1 MPTTLGRE
9 IIRQRLP
16 DKYKSYADKVLNKK
30 TTAELMTAIA
40 KEDPDGYIDVLQGLN
55 DFAQLVVSSYGR
67 DAALPFKDIAISK
80 TVRHLQEKM
89 RALVDNVLNNDAL
102 TPAQKEE
109 KIKELGYKY
118 TQKIEDAVFEDSDK
132 RKTALAS
139 QINSGSR
146 GNKTQLRQMLFG
158 NMLMKDALNR
168 DMPYL
173 GLDAYAD
180 GVTPTNYWVSS
191 SSGRKGYYDVQAATG
206 QSGYLGKRV
215 TAATHDTII
224 SEEDCGTTDT
234 GVPYPANS
242 DKNIGAVLLKPFHNH
257 PAGSI
262 VDAKMVAEADDD
274 EEMLVRSPMTCK
286 SKNGVCAKCNGLA
299 ENGKFPGVGEYVS
312 LNAAR
317 SFVEPLTQASIGCL
331 APDTMVRMADGT
343 DKAIKD
349 IRIGDKVVGIA
360 EDGTPS
366 ISTVTRTYNHGPM
379 PMYRWSY
386 RTGFGTREVTS
397 LVATE
402 NHKALQATRKTGCKD
417 AINNNIP
424 RILPIGTKLKHIA
437 MIPVQKPI
445 IADGKHVAEALYL
458 GLMLGDGCYTDGVG
472 FRPHFSCADPTL
484 IEDIKDYLASIG
496 IRCVFHKGSQCYY
509 RMINIEQANIPGEI
523 RKLNPARVL
532 LDKHAMLGNYSYE
545 KTLPADFLEWDNESL
560 SALIS
565 GLIITDGCL
574 SHTYGVTDHFP
585 YVAYASTSKKM
596 VEQVRMAILY
606 GCGALCPRIKENRS
620 GRKHTL
626 YSITYAKKIDVYKLL
641 SWLHLYGVKEGKRQS
656 YIEELSKWYANAQ
669 YVELT
674 DRWPLVAKE
683 YLGEI
688 EARDIE
694 IDHPSHLFML
704 SNGLVVSNSKHK
716 GGVGGKKIID
726 PEGEDQPSGF
736 RNIERM
742 FTTPS
747 NFPGGA
753 VLAPEDGTVTMI
765 KPAAQGG
772 TYVTVGTKTL
782 YCSPYRTMK
791 VKVGDK
797 VYAGDVLTNGVP
809 NPMEVVALK
818 GLGAGRVYF
827 MNKLDDI
834 LKNSGAGTARRNV
847 ESFAR
852 AFLNKVEITNP
863 DGYDDYLPGDIVN
876 YSHIMADYEPREN
889 SQTLPADK
897 AINQYLEK
905 PVLYYTIGT
914 RITPEVASTLKKY
927 KFDNVL
933 VNKEQP
939 AFAAK
944 FMRPAEGLQHDQHWL
959 PRLSGERLKEGLF
972 DATRQGI
979 TDEYDSNSY
988 VDKIII
994 SPLKPT

>member
-1 MPTTLGRE
+1 MATTLGRE
-9 IIRQRLP
+9 IVRQKLP
-16 DKYKSYADKVLNKK
+16 DKYKSYADRVLDKK
-30 TTAELMTAIA
+30 TTATLMTAIA
-40 KEDPDGYIDVLQGLN
+40 KEDPDGYIDILQNLN
-55 DFAQLVVSSYGR
+55 NFAQTVVSSYGR

-80 TVRHLQEKM
+80 TVRGLQEKM
-89 RALVDNVLNNDAL
+89 KALIDKVLDDDSL
-102 TPAQKEE
+102 TPTQKED

-118 TQKIEDAVFEDSDK
+118 TSKIEDAVFEDSDK
-132 RKTALAS
+132 RHTALAS

-173 GLDAYAD
+173 GIDAYAD

-224 SEEDCGTTDT
+224 SEDDCGTTDT

-242 DKNIGAVLLKPFHNH
+242 DKNIGAVLLRPFHNH

-262 VDAKMVAEADDD
+262 VDAQMVAEADDD
-274 EEMLVRSPMTCK
+274 EEMILRSPMTCK

-317 SFVEPLTQASIGCL
+317 SFVEPLTQASIG
-331 APDTMVRMADGT
+331 
-343 DKAIKD
+343 
-349 IRIGDKVVGIA
+349 
-360 EDGTPS
+360 
-366 ISTVTRTYNHGPM
+366 
-379 PMYRWSY
+379 
-386 RTGFGTREVTS
+386 
-397 LVATE
+397 
-402 NHKALQATRKTGCKD
+402 
-417 AINNNIP
+417 
-424 RILPIGTKLKHIA
+424 
-437 MIPVQKPI
+437 
-445 IADGKHVAEALYL
+445 
-458 GLMLGDGCYTDGVG
+458 
-472 FRPHFSCADPTL
+472 
-484 IEDIKDYLASIG
+484 
-496 IRCVFHKGSQCYY
+496 
-509 RMINIEQANIPGEI
+509 
-523 RKLNPARVL
+523 
-532 LDKHAMLGNYSYE
+532 
-545 KTLPADFLEWDNESL
+545 
-560 SALIS
+560 
-565 GLIITDGCL
+565 
-574 SHTYGVTDHFP
+574 
-585 YVAYASTSKKM
+585 
-596 VEQVRMAILY
+596 
-606 GCGALCPRIKENRS
+606 
-620 GRKHTL
+620 
-626 YSITYAKKIDVYKLL
+626 
-641 SWLHLYGVKEGKRQS
+641 
-656 YIEELSKWYANAQ
+656 
-669 YVELT
+669 
-674 DRWPLVAKE
+674 
-683 YLGEI
+683 
-688 EARDIE
+688 
-694 IDHPSHLFML
+694 
-704 SNGLVVSNSKHK
+704 SKHK
-716 GGVGGKKIID
+716 GGVGGKKVID
-726 PEGEDQPSGF
+726 PEGEDQPTGF

-782 YCSPYRTMK
+782 YCSPYRSMK

-827 MNKLDDI
+827 MNKLNDI
-834 LKNSGAGTARRNV
+834 LKNSGAGTARRNI

-852 AFLNKVEITNP
+852 AFLNKVEITDP
-863 DGYDDYLPGDIVN
+863 DGYEDYLPGDIVN
-876 YSHIMADYEPREN
+876 YSNIMADYEPREN
-889 SQTLPADK
+889 SQKLPADK

-914 RITPEVASTLKKY
+914 RITPEVAANLKKY
-927 KFDNVL
+927 NFNEVL
-933 VNKEQP
+933 VNQNQP
-939 AFAAK
+939 AFASK
-944 FMRPAEGLQHDQHWL
+944 FMRPAEGLQHDKHWL